1 STHPPGPPQ
10 PRPGLPAAPAA
21 PNQAATPV
29 GQLVRPG
36 PARTVHA
43 TSWARGYEFASPGGG
58 GDRCVRPV
66 RPAGA
71 SGRCGRRCRRR
82 PPRPPP
88 AGQLVRPDRTRT
100 VHATSSARR
109 YEFAG
114 PGGEGRRRCGPEGP
128 RRRASPRVRIEA
140 MRTRMHDDEIL
151 TDADLARRLLAEQRP
166 EWAGLPLRQVTHHG
180 TDHDVYR
187 VGDDLSLRLPRTA
200 WAAAQAEKEA
210 RLVPLLAP
218 HVTLRLPVVHALGR
232 PTSFYPYGWSVQ
244 SWLPGHDLVGR
255 DLADDV
261 ALAADLA
268 AFVLS
273 LREVGTDAASP
284 LPPTARGGDLA
295 LHDDAVA
302 DRIAEL
308 GERVDGAALRRAWQE
323 SRAAA
328 PAASRCWTH

>member
-1 STHPPGPPQ
+1 
-10 PRPGLPAAPAA
+10 
-21 PNQAATPV
+21 
-29 GQLVRPG
+29 
-36 PARTVHA
+36 
-43 TSWARGYEFASPGGG
+43 
-58 GDRCVRPV
+58 
-66 RPAGA
+66 
-71 SGRCGRRCRRR
+71 
-82 PPRPPP
+82 
-88 AGQLVRPDRTRT
+88 
-100 VHATSSARR
+100 
-109 YEFAG
+109 
-114 PGGEGRRRCGPEGP
+114 
-128 RRRASPRVRIEA
+128 

-151 TDADLARRLLAEQRP
+151 TDADLARRLLAEQCP

-273 LREVGTDAASP
+273 LRTVGTDAASP

-328 PAASRCWTH
+328 PAASRCWTHGDLLPGNLLAVDGRLTGVIDLGSLNATDPALDLTPCWYLLGGTGSAASRRYLDLLGATPEHVLRARGWAQLQALNALPYYWDTNPGMVHLAATALTHITAEAS